1 MYRTGAFLPPSGGAM
16 IDSPQVESLTP
27 GERAQ
32 LKHEIA
38 NIQRQDTILNVIS
51 KPYSYVRKSW
61 GDVQY
66 LDWDEKTP
74 FIYEMAHGGHQT
86 LIEDSNAMTSYFSQ
100 QNIDLISKKLTELL
114 DGVDPQG
121 RRMIIPDT
129 TIRSVM
135 SAIYAGRPGNPRD
148 MTDMVMNTIV
158 QQIKDETEIIQQNNK
173 LSQWVVQY
181 NGDYGI
187 KSYPEQKRQIRR
199 RRPTPFI
206 FGMRY

>member
-1 MYRTGAFLPPSGGAM
+1 MFPPSGGVM
-16 IDSPQVESLTP
+16 IDTNITPQD
-27 GERAQ
+27 RAQ
-32 LKHEIA
+32 LKREIA
-38 NIQRQDTILNVIS
+38 NVKRQETVLNTMT
-51 KPYSYVRKSW
+51 KPYNYNHKAW
-61 GDVQY
+61 GDPTY
-66 LDWDEKTP
+66 LDWEEKTP
-74 FIYEMAHGGHQT
+74 YIYEMAHGGHF
-86 LIEDSNAMTSYFSQ
+86 LFIEDSNPMTGYFSQ
-100 QNIDLISKKLTELL
+100 QNVDMISRKLTELL
-114 DGVDPQG
+114 DGVDRQG
-121 RRMIIPDT
+121 RKMVIPDT

-158 QQIKDETEIIQQNNK
+158 TQVKDETDIIEQNNK

-187 KSYPEQKRQIRR
+187 KGYPEQKRQIRR